1 MSLATMNRD
10 RQMALAVMLK
20 AYRVFG
26 GNSFLVDRKGRNWA
40 PLHHAET
47 QGWCRFWN
55 DRCRLTEA
63 GIDQLAD
70 YRRTA

>member
-10 RQMALAVMLK
+10 RQAALAVMHK
-20 AYRVFG
+20 AYRTYG
-26 GNSFLVDRKGRNWA
+26 TRSFIVDRAGPNWT

-55 DRCRLTEA
+55 DRCRLTEK

-70 YRRTA
+70 YRVPA